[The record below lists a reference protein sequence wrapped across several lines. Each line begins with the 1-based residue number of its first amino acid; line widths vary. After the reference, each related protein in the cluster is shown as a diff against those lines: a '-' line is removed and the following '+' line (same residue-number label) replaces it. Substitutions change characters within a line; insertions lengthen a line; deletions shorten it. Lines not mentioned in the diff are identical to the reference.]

1 MHQTESEDKILCW
14 LLQKCRADTTL
25 DRDVR
30 LPGAGLDQVLQ
41 SNDEKY
47 PANDSTASTQ
57 FIRAP
62 RAAAIASGRSW
73 GAAKQA
79 SSTTATVPM
88 KIVGQQ
94 CWHLQKCRADTTLD
108 CDVRLPG

>member
-1 MHQTESEDKILCW
+1 MHQTEPEDQILYW
-14 LLQKCRADTTL
+14 HLQKCRADTTL
-25 DRDVR
+25 DCDMR
-30 LPGAGLDQVLQ
+30 LPTAGLDQVLQ

-73 GAAKQA
+73 GAAKQV
-79 SSTTATVPM
+79 SSTTARVPM
-88 KIVGQQ
+88 RIVGQQ
-94 CWHLQKCRADTTLD
+94 CIQIRQTMLHRESFIWH
-108 CDVRLPG
+108 V